1 MTPHAG
7 ATLRM
12 TAHDPKDVQILGA
25 SVATRNRKNTDARPS
40 NTRSR
45 DRVQFSHRAL
55 QNSGTPES
63 QPAQASQ
70 PLSPPKV
77 VKLGPTQHSPSTTS
91 PTTSISSPGNGT
103 FCLES
108 QDPPHLFTAEG
119 VTLTLAEDY
128 LTAKNREGTWRCELA
143 RDVCAALRC
152 NPSRFQYV
160 GMRSGSI
167 LASFNL
173 LPVAPGDADKRSAR
187 NLASELALQVY
198 DVSSLLRT
206 SPTTAKA
213 IDVTLHPPAQ
223 ASQRLSPPQVVKLG
237 PTQQLPSTTSPSKSI
252 SSPSNS
258 TVSLLTEKLDTSGA
272 SPASTSRFRNELV
285 SIDERDIQSK
295 QAPRPQ
301 QVLKPLDPVPEPKGL
316 REQIASAN
324 TRSPL
329 LTKQTRDQQHLPTKD
344 DGDLKYLA
352 RKPSKSHSPPSPK
365 RPTLETQQLNPLSSP
380 KPAGNGAV
388 SLRPQ
393 QVLKPLD
400 PVPEPKG
407 LREQRASANTRS
419 PLLTKQTRDQQHLP
433 TRDDGDLKYL
443 ARKPSKSHSPPSPK
457 RPTLETQQL
466 NPLSSPKPAGNGAV
480 SLLTEKVDTC
490 GVSPESTSR
499 LPNELVSSKGERDM
513 RFKGDPRP
521 QQVLK
526 PSDQVPRPKEQRAH
540 SRSPQLTKQTRD
552 QQDLPARDDGEL
564 EYLAR
569 KPSPMRPRETQ
580 HLNPLTSIKTGVEST
595 SLCPLQ
601 AALIASGSPDKI
613 DTPPSTPRRRLQNS
627 PRPQSSPF
635 KYAPVV
641 NDRVWPVSAL
651 ETVSWGGG
659 RQIFCW
665 SYQRHLAE
673 TNHV

>member
-1 MTPHAG
+1 VTHD
-7 ATLRM
+7 
-12 TAHDPKDVQILGA
+12 TARWHDPQDVQVLGA
-25 SVATRNRKNTDARPS
+25 SVATRNRKNTEARPA
-40 NTRSR
+40 RSR

-70 PLSPPKV
+70 RLSPPKV
-77 VKLGPTQHSPSTTS
+77 VNLGPTHSPSTSS
-91 PTTSISSPGNGT
+91 PTKSNSSPGNGT

-108 QDPPHLFTAEG
+108 QNPPHLFTAQG

-128 LTAKNREGTWRCELA
+128 LTAKNREGIWRYELA

-173 LPVAPGDADKRSAR
+173 LPAAPGDADKRNAR

-198 DVSSLLRT
+198 DVSSPLRT

-237 PTQQLPSTTSPSKSI
+237 PTHQSPSTTSPSKSI

-258 TVSLLTEKLDTSGA
+258 TVSLLNEVLDTSGT
-272 SPASTSRFRNELV
+272 SPESTSRFPNELV
-285 SIDERDIQSK
+285 SSKDERDIQSK

-301 QVLKPLDPVPEPKGL
+301 QVLKPLDPGPEPKGL
-316 REQIASAN
+316 REKRESAN

-329 LTKQTRDQQHLPTKD
+329 LTKQTRDQQDMPARD
-344 DGDLKYLA
+344 DVDLEYLS
-352 RKPSKSHSPPSPK
+352 RKPGKSHSSPSPK
-365 RPTLETQQLNPLSSP
+365 RPILETQQLNLPSSP
-380 KPAGNGAV
+380 KPAGNGAF
-388 SLRPQ
+388 S
-393 QVLKPLD
+393 
-400 PVPEPKG
+400 
-407 LREQRASANTRS
+407 
-419 PLLTKQTRDQQHLP
+419 LLTKKL
-433 TRDDGDLKYL
+433 
-443 ARKPSKSHSPPSPK
+443 
-457 RPTLETQQL
+457 
-466 NPLSSPKPAGNGAV
+466 
-480 SLLTEKVDTC
+480 DTS

-499 LPNELVSSKGERDM
+499 LPNDLVSSKDERDM
-513 RFKGDPRP
+513 RSKRDPRP
-521 QQVLK
+521 HQVLK
-526 PSDQVPRPKEQRAH
+526 PSDQVPRPKGLREQRAH

-552 QQDLPARDDGEL
+552 LQDLPARDDGEL

-569 KPSPMRPRETQ
+569 KPSPKRPLETQ
-580 HLNPLTSIKTGVEST
+580 HLNPLTSIKPGVEST

-627 PRPQSSPF
+627 PRPPPRPQSSPF

-641 NDRVWPVSAL
+641 DRVWPVTAL
-651 ETVSWGGG
+651 ELVSWGGG
-659 RQIFCW
+659 RPIFCW
-665 SYQRHLAE
+665 PYQRHLAE
-673 TNHV
+673 TNHL

>member
-388 SLRPQ
+388 SL
-393 QVLKPLD
+393 
-400 PVPEPKG
+400 
-407 LREQRASANTRS
+407 
-419 PLLTKQTRDQQHLP
+419 
-433 TRDDGDLKYL
+433 
-443 ARKPSKSHSPPSPK
+443 
-457 RPTLETQQL
+457 
-466 NPLSSPKPAGNGAV
+466 
-480 SLLTEKVDTC
+480 LTEKVDTC